1 MLISRPFAL
10 RTRHTQT
17 GTDFCLRDQIKQ
29 FCLKG
34 MNVFARARLAA
45 AKPLAKTGLPGKRVN
60 PVCVGLRLN
69 NIY

>member
-1 MLISRPFAL
+1 MARQACGGKKGSS
-10 RTRHTQT
+10 
-17 GTDFCLRDQIKQ
+17 LRDQIKQ